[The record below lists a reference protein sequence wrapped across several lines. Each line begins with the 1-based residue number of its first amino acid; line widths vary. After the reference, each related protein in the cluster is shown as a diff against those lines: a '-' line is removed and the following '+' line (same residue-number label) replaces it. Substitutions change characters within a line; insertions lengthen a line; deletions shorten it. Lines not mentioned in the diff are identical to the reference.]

1 MATRSS
7 PTRTRSS
14 SSSTSPAATAPS
26 RRSTS
31 SSPIAKRVSLAL
43 LRRTTELGTA
53 ALVSFASFASLA
65 ALVAIACTHSPAPDE
80 IVVGKSERPE
90 AAGPP
95 VQFSLDSLDSR
106 PVSTGTVVGKPTV
119 VAFVTTWDLSSQAQV
134 DYLVPM
140 SKKDGDQVN
149 YVMVAL
155 QEAKDRELVEVFA
168 RGLGV
173 TFPAAL
179 GDQEMIEG
187 AGPFGSLRAVP
198 TTVVL
203 DRAARM
209 VWRHVGLARPEEI
222 REGLSGL

>member
-1 MATRSS
+1 
-7 PTRTRSS
+7 
-14 SSSTSPAATAPS
+14 
-26 RRSTS
+26 
-31 SSPIAKRVSLAL
+31 
-43 LRRTTELGTA
+43 
-53 ALVSFASFASLA
+53 
-65 ALVAIACTHSPAPDE
+65 
-80 IVVGKSERPE
+80 
-90 AAGPP
+90 
-95 VQFSLDSLDSR
+95 
-106 PVSTGTVVGKPTV
+106 
-119 VAFVTTWDLSSQAQV
+119 
-134 DYLVPM
+134 M

>member
-1 MATRSS
+1 
-7 PTRTRSS
+7 
-14 SSSTSPAATAPS
+14 
-26 RRSTS
+26 
-31 SSPIAKRVSLAL
+31 
-43 LRRTTELGTA
+43 
-53 ALVSFASFASLA
+53 
-65 ALVAIACTHSPAPDE
+65 LVALGCTHAPPPGE

-106 PVSTGTVVGKPTV
+106 PVSTGAVVGKPTV
-119 VAFVTTWDLSSQAQV
+119 VAFVTTWDLSSQAQI
-134 DYLVPM
+134 DFLVPM

-155 QEAKDRELVEVFA
+155 QESQDRELVEVFA
-168 RGLGV
+168 HGLGV
-173 TFPAAL
+173 TFLGAL
-179 GDQEMIEG
+179 ADREMIEG
-187 AGPFGSLRAVP
+187 GGAFGSVRAVP

>member
-1 MATRSS
+1 L
-7 PTRTRSS
+7 
-14 SSSTSPAATAPS
+14 
-26 RRSTS
+26 
-31 SSPIAKRVSLAL
+31 PIAKRGSPAL
-43 LRRTTELGTA
+43 LRRTTELLGRA
-53 ALVSFASFASLA
+53 AVLSLA
-65 ALVAIACTHSPAPDE
+65 ALGCTRSPPPGE

-95 VQFSLDSLDSR
+95 VQFSLESLDSR
-106 PVSTGTVVGKPTV
+106 PVSTGSVVGKPTV

-134 DYLVPM
+134 DFLVPM

-168 RGLGV
+168 HGLGV

-179 GDQEMIEG
+179 GDEEMIEG
-187 AGPFGSLRAVP
+187 RGSFGSVRAVP